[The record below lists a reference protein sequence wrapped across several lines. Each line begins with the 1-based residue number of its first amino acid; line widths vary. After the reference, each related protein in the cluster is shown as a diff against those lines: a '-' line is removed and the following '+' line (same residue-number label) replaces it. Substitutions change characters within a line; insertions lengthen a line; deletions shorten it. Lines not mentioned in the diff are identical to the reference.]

1 MTYSMKHA
9 LLVGLTLSTAVLGQ
23 DCGRYTVF
31 TDRGA
36 SSNDFNCDAF
46 IDDAM
51 MPYLAW
57 FNGTTTVRTPSRERV
72 VVEAQS
78 DRHSQLTLTGGPAS
92 ECSDTT
98 WEPLKNSLLIGG
110 MTVPGNK
117 TLDRTKYDNNT
128 FYFVMPEQS
137 NDNISVS
144 LQSSSDEWYDQPQG
158 WQINATKAGDGYDIA
173 GYWFGKLPDNNEL
186 DFPGV
191 PGKHCW
197 DSGPVWPGM
206 KGYFDEYKWT
216 LVGHLS
222 PTAANLSVIMTET
235 DDDGSVWHIYTN
247 FTGKAGPKGP
257 KLVTTGD
264 APTTDAHA

>member
-1 MTYSMKHA
+1 
-9 LLVGLTLSTAVLGQ
+9 
-23 DCGRYTVF
+23 
-31 TDRGA
+31 
-36 SSNDFNCDAF
+36 
-46 IDDAM
+46 

-57 FNGTTTVRTPSRERV
+57 FNGTTTVRAPSRERV

-78 DRHSQLTLTGGPAS
+78 DRHSQLTLTGGPTS
-92 ECSDTT
+92 ECPDTT

-173 GYWFGKLPDNNEL
+173 GYWFGQLPDNNEL

-264 APTTDAHA
+264 APTTDAQA